1 MPKTDAGKKAVE
13 KLIATAKAEVGYL
26 EKASEKD
33 LYDKKANPGHND
45 YTKYGYEMH
54 KVYPQTM
61 DYPAYWCDCFVD
73 WCFYKTFGVANAAKL
88 LGGRFDDY
96 TINSSGLY
104 KAKNAY
110 HKTNPEPGDQ
120 IFFNNGV
127 RICHTGI
134 VYNVDATYVYTIE
147 GNTSA
152 SAGVIRNGE
161 GVAFKKYARSYR
173 YIDGYGRPDYDML
186 ATRTPST
193 TPIPAP
199 KTESTAKPA
208 PKKSTEKLECPK
220 PVLNQ
225 NSKDVTEIIKLQK
238 ALNKILGTKLS
249 IDGSFGPTTLKALKD
264 FQSKHKLT
272 VDGSYGPASE
282 KVMKSL
288 L

>member
-33 LYDKKANPGHND
+33 LYSKTANPGHRD

-73 WCFYKTFGVANAAKL
+73 WCFYKTFGVANASKL

-96 TINSSGLY
+96 TINSAGLY

-110 HKTNPEPGDQ
+110 HKSNPEPGDQ
-120 IFFNNGV
+120 IFFHNGT
-127 RICHTGI
+127 RICHTGV
-134 VYNVDATYVYTIE
+134 VYNVDSSYVYTIE

-152 SAGVIRNGE
+152 SAGVVRNGE
-161 GVAFKKYARSYR
+161 GVAYKKYAKSYR
-173 YIDGYGRPDYDML
+173 YIDGYGRPNYDML
-186 ATRTPST
+186 SGRSGGSVDTPKP
-193 TPIPAP
+193 TPVPTKPA
-199 KTESTAKPA
+199 A
-208 PKKSTEKLECPK
+208 PKKPGEKLECPK
-220 PVLNQ
+220 PVLKV
-225 NSKDVTEIIKLQK
+225 NSTNVNEIIKLQK
-238 ALNKILGTKLS
+238 ALNKVMGTKLA
-249 IDGSFGPTTLKALKD
+249 IDGSFGPNTLKTLKD
-264 FQSKHKLT
+264 FQKKHKLT
-272 VDGSYGPASE
+272 VDGSYGPASAA
-282 KVMKSL
+282 KMKEL